1 MKPRPPTLRQ
11 NRRYVLVRVAP
22 VSLVPDGKALYLA
35 IAEAVSALYGD
46 AGAAVIDQAVVAV
59 ERGHAVVRC
68 RRGEEERLIGAIA
81 TVTAVGE
88 TACALHPRAVSGT
101 ILSLRDRL
109 VPPPES
115 VVLDEAAEGEI
126 VRQRRWVGAARV
138 DVIEHDYK
146 GERVVYF
153 ETIHPEET

>member
-11 NRRYVLVRVAP
+11 DRRYVLVRVAHA
-22 VSLVPDGKALYLA
+22 SLVPDGKALYLA
-35 IAEAVSALYGD
+35 IAEAVAAVYGD

-59 ERGHAVVRC
+59 ERGHAIVRC
-68 RRGEEERLIGAIA
+68 RRGEEERLIAAVA
-81 TVTAVGE
+81 TVTAVDG

-101 ILSLRDRL
+101 IRSLRDRL

-115 VVLDEAAEGEI
+115 VVLDETAEGEC
-126 VRQRRWVGAARV
+126 VRRRCRIGAARV

-153 ETIHPEET
+153 ETIHPEER

>member
-11 NRRYVLVRVAP
+11 NRRYVLFRVAP
-22 VSLVPDGKALYLA
+22 ALLVPDGKSLYLA

-46 AGAAVIDQAVVAV
+46 AGAAVIDQAVVAID
-59 ERGHAVVRC
+59 RGHAIVRC
-68 RRGEEERLIGAIA
+68 RRGEEERLIGAVA
-81 TVTAVGE
+81 TVSAVNG

-109 VPPPES
+109 VALPES
-115 VVLDEAAEGEI
+115 VALDETADGEV
-126 VRQRRWVGAARV
+126 VRQRRRIGAARV

-153 ETIHPEET
+153 ETIHPEER

>member
-11 NRRYVLVRVAP
+11 NRRYVLVRIAP

-35 IAEAVSALYGD
+35 IAEAVSSLYGD
-46 AGAAVIDQAVVAV
+46 DGAAVIDQAVVAV
-59 ERGHAVVRC
+59 ERGHAIVRC
-68 RRGEEERLIGAIA
+68 RRGEEERLIAAIA
-81 TVTAVGE
+81 TVTAVDG

-115 VVLDEAAEGEI
+115 VVLDEAVDGEI
-126 VRQRRWVGAARV
+126 VRQRRRIGAARV

-153 ETIHPEET
+153 ETIHPEER